1 MRLEDTTVRSLPAPQ
16 NGQKLYRDDTLKG
29 FGCRVSQGGTKTF
42 VLVHGGDRR
51 TITIGR
57 YPIISLSKAR
67 VEAKRMLA
75 EFTLGKARPHAIS
88 YAQATELFLQ
98 DKARAKRPSTVY
110 GYRRHLAR
118 FKFDC
123 QLSEITPHEIS
134 RRLDRIKAASAR
146 SHALV
151 AAKVFF
157 NWCIK
162 RRYITDNPLLG
173 LTKPKQTPRD
183 RVLSDMELKAIWN
196 ATQGPSTFNRIIRLC
211 ILTGQRRGELAR
223 LQPEYINGEYCALPG
238 SLTKNGR
245 EHCFPLTALSKQHLT
260 FAGFNNWGQAKAALD
275 KETGINAGWVIH
287 DIRRTVATRMAEMGV
302 APHVI
307 ERLLNHISGQISGIS
322 AVYNRARYLEEMRQ
336 AIKAWEGKLTALLQ
350 LPSAA

>member
-1 MRLEDTTVRSLPAPQ
+1 MRLEDTTLRSLPAPQ
-16 NGQKLYRDDTLKG
+16 NGQRLYRDDALKG

-42 VLVHGGDRR
+42 VLVHGRDRR

-75 EFTLGKARPHAIS
+75 EFTLGKTRPHAIS

-98 DKARAKRPSTVY
+98 DKACAKRPSTVY
-110 GYRRHLAR
+110 GYRHHLAR
-118 FKFDC
+118 LKFDC

-134 RRLDRIKAASAR
+134 RRLDRIKAPSAR
-146 SHALV
+146 SHVLV
-151 AAKVFF
+151 SAKVFF

-173 LTKPKQTPRD
+173 LTKPKQVPRD
-183 RVLSDMELKAIWN
+183 RVLSDAELVAIWK
-196 ATQGPSTFNRIIRLC
+196 ATGEPSTFNRIIRLC

-223 LQPEYINGEYCALPG
+223 LQPDHINGEYCTLPG

-245 EHCFPLTALSKQHLT
+245 EHSFPLTHWSKQFLT
-260 FAGFNNWGQAKAALD
+260 FVGFNNWGQAKTALD
-275 KETGINAGWVIH
+275 EETGINAHWVVH

-302 APHVI
+302 APHII
-307 ERLLNHISGQISGIS
+307 ERLLNHISGQISGIA
-322 AVYNRARYLEEMRQ
+322 AVYNRAHYLEEMRH
-336 AIKAWEGKLTALLQ
+336 AIALWEGKLSGLLN
-350 LPSAA
+350 LPKAA

>member
-1 MRLEDTTVRSLPAPQ
+1 MRLEDTTIRSLPAPQ
-16 NGQKLYRDDTLKG
+16 HGQKLYRDDALKG

-42 VLVHGGDRR
+42 ILVHGRDRR

-67 VEAKRMLA
+67 GEAKRMLA
-75 EFTLGKARPHAIS
+75 EFTLGKTRPHAIS
-88 YAQATELFLQ
+88 YTQATELFLQ

-110 GYRRHLAR
+110 GYRLLLAR
-118 FKFDC
+118 FNFDC
-123 QLSEITPHEIS
+123 QLSEITPYEIS
-134 RRLDRIKAASAR
+134 RRLDRIKAPSAR

-151 AAKVFF
+151 SAKVFF

-173 LTKPKQTPRD
+173 LTKPKQPPRD
-183 RVLSDMELKAIWN
+183 RVLSDAELKAIWT
-196 ATQGPSTFNRIIRLC
+196 ATEEPSTFNRIIRLC

-223 LQPEYINGEYCALPG
+223 LQPGYINGEFCTLPS

-245 EHCFPLTALSKQHLT
+245 EHSFPLTDWSKRFLT
-260 FAGFNNWGQAKAALD
+260 FADFNNWGQAKAALD
-275 KETGINAGWVIH
+275 KETGLNDHWVIH

-302 APHVI
+302 APHII
-307 ERLLNHISGQISGIS
+307 ERLLNHISGQISGI
-322 AVYNRARYLEEMRQ
+322 AAIYNRARYLEDMRAALELWESRLG
-336 AIKAWEGKLTALLQ
+336 AILK
-350 LPSAA
+350 

>member
-16 NGQKLYRDDTLKG
+16 NGQKLYRDDALKG

-42 VLVHGGDRR
+42 VLVHGRDRR

-57 YPIISLSKAR
+57 YPIISLSSAR

-75 EFTLGKARPHAIS
+75 EFTLGRTRPHAIS
-88 YAQATELFLQ
+88 YAHATELFLQ
-98 DKARAKRPSTVY
+98 DKARAKRPSTVD

-118 FKFDC
+118 LKFNC

-134 RRLDRIKAASAR
+134 RRLDRIQAPSAR

-151 AAKVFF
+151 SAKVFF

-173 LTKPKQTPRD
+173 LSKPKHEPRD
-183 RVLSDMELKAIWN
+183 RVLSDTELKAIWS
-196 ATQGPSTFNRIIRLC
+196 ATGQPSTFNCIIRLC

-223 LQPEYINGEYCALPG
+223 LQPEYINGHYCTLPG

-245 EHCFPLTALSKQHLT
+245 EHSFPLTAWSRQYLT

-275 KETGINAGWVIH
+275 KETGINAHWVIH

-307 ERLLNHISGQISGIS
+307 ERILNHISGQISGIA
-322 AVYNRARYLEEMRQ
+322 AVYNRARYLEEMRH
-336 AIKAWEGKLTALLQ
+336 AIALWETRLASLLNFSKAA
-350 LPSAA
+350 